1 MTRSSWHDI
10 TGSPAEQVAGILGE
24 LGGRYAV
31 CARRYPDMPD
41 DNSSDRQ
48 ILLYPDTIFPA
59 ASLAKL
65 CIAVELFR
73 RVDLG
78 QFDLSERFD
87 TADEPRVGGGGVLDY
102 LDPTTRL
109 TLHELCLLMIAASD
123 NTAANFLLNLVG
135 MGEVNE
141 TMRRLNLASTR
152 LGRHFMDFSLRAS
165 GHDNVT
171 CARDIA
177 GLLAMAHANSLPGA
191 RGFRELLAV
200 QQVADDLRAWLP
212 VSAELGHKTGALDD
226 NGAGTGTFHDAGLL
240 RGPGGSCVF
249 CLLTDGQPDLPAA
262 RSAVGRALRVLWE
275 SWCA

>member
-1 MTRSSWHDI
+1 
-10 TGSPAEQVAGILGE
+10 
-24 LGGRYAV
+24 
-31 CARRYPDMPD
+31 
-41 DNSSDRQ
+41 
-48 ILLYPDTIFPA
+48 
-59 ASLAKL
+59 
-65 CIAVELFR
+65 
-73 RVDLG
+73 
-78 QFDLSERFD
+78 
-87 TADEPRVGGGGVLDY
+87 
-102 LDPTTRL
+102 
-109 TLHELCLLMIAASD
+109 
-123 NTAANFLLNLVG
+123 
-135 MGEVNE
+135 
-141 TMRRLNLASTR
+141 
-152 LGRHFMDFSLRAS
+152 MDFSLRAR